1 MMVNHLLAPLI
12 QLPLLPLEIKKLSY
26 HSQETGPEV
35 LFIAVPGQNSD
46 GRDYISDVLAK
57 GTLAV
62 VYESIGADLKK
73 LTKLAKVYPK
83 AVLLPIEHLS
93 QKVSMLASHFYDNP
107 SQQIKVIGATGT
119 NGKTTVTHL
128 LAQAYDSFGHACG
141 VIGTLG
147 YGVLQKEKDF
157 GLTTPDAIFLQ
168 KILAEF
174 RENKIAT
181 VAMEVSSHGLE
192 QGRVR
197 QLEFQS
203 AIFTNLTQDH
213 LDYHGSMEA
222 YGQAK
227 RELFKTPGL
236 KQVVLNIDDAYALEI
251 IKVLHPNTKVA
262 SYSIGQNK
270 IPRSVFPHV
279 AYVIVESVDY
289 HPAGLLAHVQTSFGN
304 GVLKSKLIGEFNL
317 SNLLAVLAEL
327 CLSGFPL
334 DQVLAVL
341 SRLTPVKGRMQRF
354 GGTRTPQVIV
364 DYAHTPDSLQQ
375 ALKAARLHCKRK
387 LCVVF
392 GCGGNRDQA
401 KRPIMGAIAA
411 QFADKIILTNDNP
424 RNENPKYIIQ
434 EIYAGIPDEDK
445 NKVIIEPCRKTAIKI
460 AFERSLPDDVILVA
474 GKGHEAY
481 QVIGKEKIAFSDE
494 KTVQKILKEVGGH
507 VVS

>member
-26 HSQETGPEV
+26 HSQQTGPEV

-73 LTKLAKVYPK
+73 LTKLAKAYPK

-197 QLEFQS
+197 QLEFQ
-203 AIFTNLTQDH
+203 
-213 LDYHGSMEA
+213 
-222 YGQAK
+222 
-227 RELFKTPGL
+227 
-236 KQVVLNIDDAYALEI
+236 
-251 IKVLHPNTKVA
+251 
-262 SYSIGQNK
+262 
-270 IPRSVFPHV
+270 
-279 AYVIVESVDY
+279 
-289 HPAGLLAHVQTSFGN
+289 
-304 GVLKSKLIGEFNL
+304 
-317 SNLLAVLAEL
+317 
-327 CLSGFPL
+327 
-334 DQVLAVL
+334 
-341 SRLTPVKGRMQRF
+341 
-354 GGTRTPQVIV
+354 
-364 DYAHTPDSLQQ
+364 
-375 ALKAARLHCKRK
+375 
-387 LCVVF
+387 
-392 GCGGNRDQA
+392 
-401 KRPIMGAIAA
+401 
-411 QFADKIILTNDNP
+411 
-424 RNENPKYIIQ
+424 
-434 EIYAGIPDEDK
+434 
-445 NKVIIEPCRKTAIKI
+445 
-460 AFERSLPDDVILVA
+460 
-474 GKGHEAY
+474 
-481 QVIGKEKIAFSDE
+481 
-494 KTVQKILKEVGGH
+494 
-507 VVS
+507 